1 MDVHVIYDY
10 CLSKKGT
17 TEDFPFDEE
26 TLTFKVGGKIY
37 LLLNLT
43 KWELG
48 NCFINLKCDPE
59 KAEEL
64 RADYSEIVPGYH
76 MSKKHWNSV
85 HLGGSVQWNLLK
97 ELIDHSYD
105 LVYASLTKK
114 VKDSLADAGV

>member
-10 CLSKKGT
+10 CLNKKGT

-43 KWELG
+43 KWEQG
-48 NCFINLKCDPE
+48 SCFVNLKCDPE

-85 HLGGSVQWNLLK
+85 HLGGAVQWTLLK
-97 ELIDHSYD
+97 SLIDHSYE

-114 VKDSLADAGV
+114 VRDSLNDTAV